1 MWISIVRTVISFFIL
16 MIVSLWMGRRVNSK
30 NNHYNFAIAVIIGSF
45 IANMGFDYDLSFFP
59 MLAAFI
65 SLIAI
70 YFLLSII
77 STKSR
82 RFRLWFS
89 GQPTVVIENG
99 KLLDENMKK
108 IMYTIDDLN
117 QQLREHGIFNIIEVE
132 FALVEVSGKLS
143 ILKKQ
148 DYQPVIQKDFK
159 PINPSKKL
167 TLPIELIM
175 DGIPVEKNFNTQYSW
190 KWLEEELKI
199 RNLQMTD
206 IQYAVIS
213 SNGFLFIDLFE
224 DKIKG

>member
-1 MWISIVRTVISFFIL
+1 
-16 MIVSLWMGRRVNSK
+16 MGRRVNSK

-65 SLIAI
+65 SLIVI

-117 QQLREHGIFNIIEVE
+117 QQLREQGIFNIFEVE

-143 ILKKQ
+143 IMKKK
-148 DYQPVIQKDFK
+148 DYQNVIQKDVN
-159 PINPSKKL
+159 PSNPSKKL

-175 DGIPVEKNFNTQYSW
+175 DRIPVEKNFNTQYSW
-190 KWLEEELKI
+190 KWLEEELKK
-199 RNLQMTD
+199 RNLKMTD

-213 SNGFLFIDLFE
+213 SNGSLFIDLFD
-224 DKIKG
+224 DKIKR

>member
-1 MWISIVRTVISFFIL
+1 MWISIVRTVVSFFIL

-30 NNHYNFAIAVIIGSF
+30 NTHHNFAIAVIIGSF
-45 IANMGFDYDLSFFP
+45 ISNMGFDYNLSFFP
-59 MLAAFI
+59 MLVAFI
-65 SLIAI
+65 SLIVI

-82 RFRLWFS
+82 RFRLWLS

-117 QQLREHGIFNIIEVE
+117 QQLREQGIFNIFEVE

-143 ILKKQ
+143 IMKKK
-148 DYQPVIQKDFK
+148 DYQNVIQKDIN
-159 PINPSKKL
+159 PSNPSKKL

-175 DGIPVEKNFNTQYSW
+175 DRIPVEKNFNTQYSW
-190 KWLEEELKI
+190 KWLEEELKK
-199 RNLQMTD
+199 RNLKMTD

-213 SNGFLFIDLFE
+213 SNGSLFIDLFD
-224 DKIKG
+224 DKIKR

>member
-1 MWISIVRTVISFFIL
+1 
-16 MIVSLWMGRRVNSK
+16 MGRRVNSK

-65 SLIAI
+65 SLIVI

-99 KLLDENMKK
+99 KLMDENMKK

-117 QQLREHGIFNIIEVE
+117 QQLREHGIFNIFEVE

-143 ILKKQ
+143 IMKKK
-148 DYQPVIQKDFK
+148 DYQNVIQKDVN
-159 PINPSKKL
+159 PSNPSKKL

-190 KWLEEELKI
+190 NWLEEELKK
-199 RNLQMTD
+199 RNLKMTD

-213 SNGFLFIDLFE
+213 SNGSLFIDLFD
-224 DKIKG
+224 DKIKR